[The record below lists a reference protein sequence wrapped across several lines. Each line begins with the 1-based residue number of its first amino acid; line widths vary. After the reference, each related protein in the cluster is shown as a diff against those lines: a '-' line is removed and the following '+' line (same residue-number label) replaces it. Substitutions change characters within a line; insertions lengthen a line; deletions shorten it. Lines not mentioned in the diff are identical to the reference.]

1 MQICFCSRLQI
12 SSLPINSKKEEGHYV
27 SLSTEFN
34 TMWYRILVTLSVI
47 VLVIVALFWMAT
59 EQLKPTYQ
67 GELSLEG
74 LNGPVEVI
82 YDGHGVPHIYAESE
96 TDAHRALGYVHAQD
110 RLFQMEMLRRLSSGR
125 LAEVLGPELVAS
137 DTYFRTL
144 GFSRHSEKSIAE
156 FWTGDDLEP
165 WQENTLAY
173 LEGVNSFIAHGPKP
187 LEFILGGIPKS
198 PFTLEDVY
206 LVDLFMAFG
215 FAEGLREDPLI
226 TYLEGKLG
234 DKYLKDLL
242 LDWGANKSKIPVWD
256 EKLMLGM
263 TSISS
268 HTRDIFSQ
276 MPVAPWHGSNG
287 WVIGPGKSAGG
298 KVLFANDTHMGYS
311 QPSVWYEAHLEAPGY
326 SMYGNYA
333 AGRPFPVLGHNR
345 FMALGLTMFENDD
358 TDFFVLK
365 PVDGKEHMYWWD
377 GEPVEYSLR
386 NEVISVK
393 DGEDIVLQVRESIHG
408 PVINEIIPGM
418 AMLDTDP
425 VAVAWGALQFPNE
438 NLQATY
444 AIAKGQSMLAVKEA
458 VSKINAP
465 GLNAMYGDVD
475 GNIAWWT
482 TARLWMRP
490 EGQSG
495 KVFLDG
501 STSATLPLGILPW
514 EQNPHAENP
523 PSGFVYSANNQP
535 ESFDN
540 QEYPGYYVPENR
552 ARRIMKLLEEEDQW
566 TVEKV
571 KIMINDVQADTD
583 LEILHD
589 ILPSLSPKD
598 SLQGAALQALADW
611 DGAYTLQNVAGS
623 IYNVLI
629 YQIQQAALQDEMG
642 AEAFDLY
649 MGSHLQKRSLA
660 DLVDSDSSLWWDDVQ
675 TPVIESRAVIFQG
688 AFEKAITI
696 LSNEHGA
703 NLNNWQ
709 WGRLH
714 TIEHPHPFAQIEALR
729 SMVNVGPLSIP
740 GGNEVINNT
749 GFKPDSTAT
758 FKVLFG
764 PAMRRVLDMGDIA
777 RSWSVLPTGQS
788 GHLLSPFY
796 QDQAERYAEGGFRAQ
811 WLDREDIEREAR
823 YRLNFKQD

>member
-1 MQICFCSRLQI
+1 
-12 SSLPINSKKEEGHYV
+12 
-27 SLSTEFN
+27 
-34 TMWYRILVTLSVI
+34 MWYRILVTVSVI
-47 VLVIVALFWMAT
+47 ILIMVAIFWIAT
-59 EQLKPTYQ
+59 EQLKPIYQ
-67 GELSLEG
+67 GELILEG

-96 TDAHRALGYVHAQD
+96 SDAHRALGYVHAQD

-125 LAEVLGPELVAS
+125 LAEVLGPDLLES

-144 GFSRHSEKSIAE
+144 GFSRHAEESIAQ
-156 FWTGDDLEP
+156 FWVDDELEP

-173 LEGVNSFIAHGPKP
+173 LEGLNAFIEHGPQP
-187 LEFILGGIPKS
+187 LEFLLGGIPKS
-198 PFTLEDVY
+198 PFTLQDVY

-226 TYLEGKLG
+226 TYLQGRLG
-234 DKYLKDLL
+234 DDYLNDLML
-242 LDWGANKSKIPVWD
+242 GWAANKTRIPVWD
-256 EKLMLGM
+256 EKLMEGM
-263 TSISS
+263 PGISS
-268 HTRDIFSQ
+268 HTREIFAK

-287 WVIGPGKSAGG
+287 WVIGPGKTAGG

-345 FMALGLTMFENDD
+345 HMALGLTMFENDD
-358 TDFFVLK
+358 TDFFVLE
-365 PVDGKEHMYWWD
+365 PVEGRENAYWWD
-377 GEPVEYSLR
+377 GEEVEYTLR
-386 NEVISVK
+386 TELIKVK
-393 DGEDIVLQVRESIHG
+393 DGEDVALEVKESIHG
-408 PVINEIIPGM
+408 PVINAIIPGM
-418 AMLDTDP
+418 ALLDTQP
-425 VAVAWGALQFPNE
+425 VAVSWSTLQFPNE

-444 AIAKGQSMLAVKEA
+444 AISKGQSMEEVKQAVG
-458 VSKINAP
+458 KINAP
-465 GLNAMYGDVD
+465 GLNAMYGDVE

-482 TARLWMRP
+482 TARLWIRP

-501 STSATLPLGILPW
+501 STSSTLPLGILPW

-535 ESFDN
+535 EGFN
-540 QEYPGYYVPENR
+540 GGEYPGYYVPENR
-552 ARRIMKLLEEEDQW
+552 AKRIMKLLEEENQW

-571 KIMINDVQADTD
+571 KNMINDVQADTD
-583 LEILHD
+583 LEILAQ
-589 ILPSLSPKD
+589 ILPALQSND
-598 SLQGAALQALADW
+598 SLEQEALEALHNW
-611 DGAYTLQNVAGS
+611 DGAYTLENIGGS

-629 YQIQQAALQDEMG
+629 YQIQKAALEDEMG
-642 AEAFDLY
+642 EEAFSLY
-649 MGSHLQKRSLA
+649 MGTHLQKRSLA
-660 DLVDSDSSLWWDDVQ
+660 DLVANDSSLWWDDVQ
-675 TPVIESRAVIFQG
+675 TPVMESRAVIFQG
-688 AFEKAITI
+688 AFEKVITI

-703 NLNNWQ
+703 DLNNWQ

-796 QDQAERYAEGGFRAQ
+796 RDQAEMYAQGKFRPQ
-811 WLDREDIEREAR
+811 WMDREDIEREAR
-823 YRLNFKQD
+823 YRLNFSRE

>member
-1 MQICFCSRLQI
+1 
-12 SSLPINSKKEEGHYV
+12 
-27 SLSTEFN
+27 
-34 TMWYRILVTLSVI
+34 MWYRILVTVSVI
-47 VLVIVALFWMAT
+47 LLIVVAIFWLAT
-59 EQLKPTYQ
+59 EQLKPTYN
-67 GELSLEG
+67 GELVLEG
-74 LNGPVEVI
+74 LSGQVEVL
-82 YDGHGVPHIYAESE
+82 YDKHGVPHIYGQTEA
-96 TDAHRALGYVHAQD
+96 DVHRALGYVHAQD

-125 LAEVLGPELVAS
+125 LAEVLGS
-137 DTYFRTL
+137 DLIESDSYFRTL
-144 GFSRHSEKSIAE
+144 GFARHAEESIAK

-173 LEGVNSFIAHGPKP
+173 LEGLNAFIEQGPTP

-198 PFTLEDVY
+198 QFTLKDVY

-226 TYLEGKLG
+226 TYLQRNLG
-234 DKYLKDLL
+234 DEYLQDLML
-242 LDWGANKSKIPVWD
+242 GWGTDKTRIPVWD
-256 EKLMLGM
+256 EKLMQGM

-268 HTRDIFSQ
+268 HTRTIFSQ

-287 WVIGPGKSAGG
+287 WVIGPGKTAGG
-298 KVLFANDTHMGYS
+298 SVLFANDTHMGYS

-345 FMALGLTMFENDD
+345 YMALGLTMFENDD
-358 TDFFVLK
+358 IDFFVLE
-365 PVDGKEHMYWWD
+365 PVEGNENAYWWD
-377 GEPVEYSLR
+377 GDAVNYTLR
-386 NEVISVK
+386 TEVIQVK
-393 DGEDIVLQVRESIHG
+393 DGEEVTLSVKESIHG
-408 PVINEIIPGM
+408 PVINDIIPGM
-418 AMLDTDP
+418 ALLGTNP
-425 VAVAWGALQFPNE
+425 VAVAWSTLQFPNE

-444 AIAKGQSMLAVKEA
+444 SISKGRSMEEVKKAIA
-458 VSKINAP
+458 KINAP

-490 EGQSG
+490 EGQTG

-501 STSATLPLGILPW
+501 STSSTLPLGILPW

-535 ESFDN
+535 ESFDG

-552 ARRIMKLLEEEDQW
+552 ARRIMELLEKENDW

-571 KIMINDVQADTD
+571 KVMINDVQADTD
-583 LEILHD
+583 LGIIHEILA
-589 ILPSLSPKD
+589 SLSPKD
-598 SLQGAALQALADW
+598 SLQQAAFKALQNW
-611 DGAYTLQNVAGS
+611 DGAYTLQNIGGS

-629 YQIQQAALQDEMG
+629 YQIQKAALQDEMG
-642 AEAFDLY
+642 PEAFGLY
-649 MGSHLQKRSLA
+649 MGTHLQKRSLA
-660 DLVDSDSSLWWDDVQ
+660 DFIANDTSLWWDDRQ
-675 TPVIESRAVIFQG
+675 TPAVERRTEIFQKS
-688 AFEKAITI
+688 FEKAIEV
-696 LSNEHGA
+696 LVSEHGKD
-703 NLNNWQ
+703 LKNWQ
-709 WGRLH
+709 WGKMH

-729 SMVNVGPLSIP
+729 SIVNVGPLAIP

-749 GFKPDSTAT
+749 GFKPDSTAS

-764 PAMRRVLDMGDIA
+764 PAMRRVLNMGDIA
-777 RSWSVLPTGQS
+777 QSWSVLPTGQS

-796 QDQAERYAEGGFRAQ
+796 RDQAEMYAKGEFRPQ
-811 WLDREDIEREAR
+811 WMDREDIERETK
-823 YRLNFKQD
+823 YRLTLDPNR